1 MSEAALSP
9 FRSSFRDVGA
19 SINQYAGAQL
29 ITEGKLYICACLDDA
44 TDDDNEF
51 LRNDI
56 RLKTIVDT
64 DRKQHRRFDTMPTTN
79 GATGKLAITK
89 FLGIT
94 RCGVSLMSK
103 SYIENIMAQLSTW
116 TKLWVPVTDV
126 IIARGPIRESLDVLD
141 TARQQI
147 CELFDTVLCHNTTY
161 PLLIC
166 GGKLM
171 RDQNLLVVLLLLL
184 LDVPV
189 QHISTNFVSSVQ
201 DLQIDLSQCEN
212 EGVLEIGQAMV
223 STRDQWVGAM
233 KEHLD
238 KSYRG
243 VGEYFLQGSVNLQ
256 MLSGL
261 RDALQAGSK
270 VE

>member
-94 RCGVSLMSK
+94 RCGVSLVSK

-116 TKLWVPVTDV
+116 TKFKILFGMFTSHLDDPALVKPVIDV
-126 IIARGPIRESLDVLD
+126 MIARGPIRESLDVLD

-171 RDQNLLVVLLLLL
+171 RDRNLLVVLLLLL

-189 QHISTNFVSSVQ
+189 QHISTNFVSS
-201 DLQIDLSQCEN
+201 
-212 EGVLEIGQAMV
+212 
-223 STRDQWVGAM
+223 
-233 KEHLD
+233 
-238 KSYRG
+238 
-243 VGEYFLQGSVNLQ
+243 
-256 MLSGL
+256 
-261 RDALQAGSK
+261 
-270 VE
+270 